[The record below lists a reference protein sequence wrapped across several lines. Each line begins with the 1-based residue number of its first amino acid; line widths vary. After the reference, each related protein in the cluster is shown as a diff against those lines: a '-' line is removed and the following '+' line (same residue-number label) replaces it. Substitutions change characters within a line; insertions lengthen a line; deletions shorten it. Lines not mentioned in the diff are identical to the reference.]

1 MNTPLPPSLNA
12 ESSRLLDLTLSGA
25 ALRDWQ
31 ALVATHL
38 WASELGRPIAS
49 GVTGTGTPWSRFAV
63 QAGKVPQIAEAA
75 AAVHLDTAALPPGM
89 HLTDFR
95 LLAMDMDST
104 LISIECVDEIADYC
118 GKKAEVAAITEAAM
132 RGEITDYNESL
143 RRRVALLAGLDAS
156 VLERVYAERL
166 QVNPGARELIDT
178 ARSMGLKTLL
188 VSGGFTFFTSRLK
201 TELGLDYTRSNE
213 LEVVDGKLTGRMVNE
228 LIVNAQVKRQTLEA
242 TCTLMGCQPAQAI
255 AMGDGAND
263 LEMMRVAGLS
273 VAYHAKPAV
282 AAQAGTRIRF
292 GGLDTVLTWLR

>member
-1 MNTPLPPSLNA
+1 MNAPDH
-12 ESSRLLDLTLSGA
+12 SSPDADPTRLLDFTLSGA
-25 ALRDWQ
+25 AVRDWQ
-31 ALVATHL
+31 AIAATHL

-49 GVTGTGTPWSRFAV
+49 GTTTAGAHWARFAA
-63 QAGKVPQIAEAA
+63 QAGKIAQIAEGAA
-75 AAVHLDTAALPPGM
+75 ALSLDTAALAPGA
-89 HLTDFR
+89 HLTDYR

-143 RRRVALLAGLDAS
+143 RRRVALLAGLDAK
-156 VLERVYAERL
+156 VLEQVYSERL
-166 QVNPGARELIDT
+166 KINPGARELIDT
-178 ARSMGLKTLL
+178 AKSVGLKTLL

-201 TELGLDYTRSNE
+201 TELGLDYARSNE
-213 LEVVDGKLTGRMVNE
+213 LEIIDGKLTGRMVNE

-242 TCTLMGCQPAQAI
+242 TCTLLGCQPAQAI

-263 LEMMRVAGLS
+263 LEMMRVSGLS

-282 AAQAGTRIRF
+282 AAQADTRIRF
-292 GGLDTVLTWLR
+292 GGLDTVLAWLR